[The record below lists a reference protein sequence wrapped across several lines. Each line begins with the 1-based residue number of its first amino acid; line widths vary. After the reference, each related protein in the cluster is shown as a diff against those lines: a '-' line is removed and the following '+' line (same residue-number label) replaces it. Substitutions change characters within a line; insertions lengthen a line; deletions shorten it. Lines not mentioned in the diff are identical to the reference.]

1 MSVSREDGVAEDQ
14 TEWAIGMWFAGVAV
28 IVILVWEGFKGD
40 GRILSLTPVRQL
52 HLTWFQSMRLRSQ
65 PFRDHQGGLMQH
77 LAHDT
82 GCRIGSECPRIWRHF
97 FRRVENGGITTQRV
111 QISGLG
117 LPGDSCRVEDMR
129 LNGSYSNL
137 LRIRL
142 SFHNIIHLL
151 RLLVDAD
158 LDEPS
163 AVRGSCRS
171 HAVGLNLRCLL
182 DSCEALGHTC
192 RSVCDGKKPRS

>member
-1 MSVSREDGVAEDQ
+1 MSVPREDGVAEDQ

-28 IVILVWEGFKGD
+28 IVILVWD
-40 GRILSLTPVRQL
+40 GSVGHRIQSRILSRTPVRQL

-97 FRRVENGGITTQRV
+97 LRRVENDGIKTQRV

-117 LPGDSCRVEDMR
+117 LPGDSCRVEDT
-129 LNGSYSNL
+129 
-137 LRIRL
+137 
-142 SFHNIIHLL
+142 
-151 RLLVDAD
+151 
-158 LDEPS
+158 
-163 AVRGSCRS
+163 CRS
-171 HAVGLNLRCLL
+171 HAVGLNLRCVL

-192 RSVCDGKKPRS
+192 RSVCDGKRPRS